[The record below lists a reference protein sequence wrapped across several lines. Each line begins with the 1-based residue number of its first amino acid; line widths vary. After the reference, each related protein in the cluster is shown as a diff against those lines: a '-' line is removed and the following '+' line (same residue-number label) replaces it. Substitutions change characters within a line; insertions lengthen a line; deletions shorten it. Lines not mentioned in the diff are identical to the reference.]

1 MQVGSIFLGKYK
13 IIKRLGKGGMGTVYL
28 AENKNLGNY
37 LAIKKIEKVGSKI
50 DIKTEQKILT
60 ELNHPS
66 IVKIFDVAED
76 NRNIYLIEEYIIGC
90 GVLVCK

>member
-28 AENKNLGNY
+28 AKNESLGNY
-37 LAIKKIEKVGSKI
+37 LAIKKIEKVVSKI

-76 NRNIYLIEEYIIGC
+76 NRNIFNRRIY
-90 GVLVCK
+90 